1 MITLLIIISA
11 SCLVFT
17 VYNVFIVTKTL
28 HEMAMSFNNLSD
40 ISQFD
45 KHLYRHLNGALASF
59 QNKADDADKFV
70 HGLNAKIQFLVKR
83 EVERWKK
90 ENKCL

>member
-1 MITLLIIISA
+1 MITLLVIISI
-11 SCLVFT
+11 SNLVIT

-28 HEMAMSFNNLSD
+28 HEMAVSFNSLSD
-40 ISQFD
+40 VAQFD

-59 QNKADDADKFV
+59 QNKIDDAKFV
-70 HGLNAKIQFLVKR
+70 QGLNARIQFLVKR

-90 ENKCL
+90 ENQG

>member
-1 MITLLIIISA
+1 MIILLVIISV
-11 SCLVFT
+11 SLLVIT

-28 HEMAMSFNNLSD
+28 REMAVSFNNLSD
-40 ISQFD
+40 VAQFD

-59 QNKADDADKFV
+59 KNKTDDADKFV
-70 HGLNAKIQFLVKR
+70 QEKKKKIQFLVKR

-90 ENKCL
+90 ENRG

>member
-1 MITLLIIISA
+1 MIILLVIISV
-11 SCLVFT
+11 SLLVIT

-28 HEMAMSFNNLSD
+28 HEMAVSFNNLSD
-40 ISQFD
+40 VAQFD
-45 KHLYRHLNGALASF
+45 KHLYRHLHGALASF
-59 QNKADDADKFV
+59 KNKTDDTDKFV

-90 ENKCL
+90 ENHG

>member
-1 MITLLIIISA
+1 MITLLVIISV
-11 SCLVFT
+11 SNLVIT

-28 HEMAMSFNNLSD
+28 HEMAVSFNNLSD
-40 ISQFD
+40 VAQFD

-59 QNKADDADKFV
+59 KNKTDDADKFV

-90 ENKCL
+90 ENHG

>member
-1 MITLLIIISA
+1 MITLLVIISV
-11 SCLVFT
+11 SNLVIT

-28 HEMAMSFNNLSD
+28 HEMAVSFKSLSD
-40 ISQFD
+40 VAQFD

-59 QNKADDADKFV
+59 QNKTDDAGKFAQC
-70 HGLNAKIQFLVKR
+70 LNAKIQFLVKR

-90 ENKCL
+90 ENRG